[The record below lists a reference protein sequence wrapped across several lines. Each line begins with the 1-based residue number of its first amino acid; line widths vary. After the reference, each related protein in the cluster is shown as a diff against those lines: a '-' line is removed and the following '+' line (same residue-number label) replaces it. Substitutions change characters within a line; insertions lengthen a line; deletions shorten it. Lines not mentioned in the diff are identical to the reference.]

1 MAGAAGSKTRSSNSD
16 NAEKLISIYNNISKI
31 IYRYAYLRRIGS
43 IYDALLCR
51 DEDGGCDSLVIHGV
65 LVDYESLF
73 KSEIGDEAVINGRS
87 VIYYQWDPCRSRR
100 YLVLLIDQERG
111 GDLDG

>member
-1 MAGAAGSKTRSSNSD
+1 MVGAAGIRSSSNN
-16 NAEKLISIYNNISKI
+16 NAEKLINVYSGVSRIVYK
-31 IYRYAYLRRIGS
+31 YAYLRRIGS

-51 DEDGGCDSLVIHGV
+51 DENGDCDSLVIHGV